1 MATKKNSF
9 KPQVVDQNEATEE
22 LTGLRRGRGGKTSKY
37 EPFADAFEDLPEG
50 KVIKEDVGE
59 YSNVT
64 GLRNFMER
72 KFGDDVKVRSVSTDK
87 DKSNYR
93 VFITHNDES

>member
-1 MATKKNSF
+1 MAKKNF
-9 KPQVVDQNEATEE
+9 TPQVVDQDEATDE
-22 LTGLRRGRGGKTSKY
+22 LTGLRRGRGGRTSKY
-37 EPFADAFEDLPEG
+37 EPFAEAFDDLPKG

-72 KFGDDVKVRSVSTDK
+72 KFGDAVNVRSVSTDE

-93 VFITHNDES
+93 VFISHADEE